1 MINGSFR
8 SKTGVISVAIDD
20 GGTATNVEVSD
31 VGGLRYEF
39 DLIPDSPEV
48 DSVQALYS
56 KLDIEIFQ
64 HDRGN
69 NDLYDRLLT
78 NLIAQGGASV
88 IITVGGDPFRF
99 FVQVNDIKLDEI
111 ERTIKLS
118 CRPRVDSSA
127 KSIDV
132 FDDIET
138 ADNTLLEPFLHNDEF
153 PTETL
158 DCVGPEDWI
167 KYALKQVFLND
178 DDVIFESCPTG
189 LNLNYHQKNYNSYS
203 GGIPD
208 NMVTTVMVRLDPQIF
223 TDTENAVDGEQV
235 IRYEGGKS
243 FTGGGFSDISP
254 GDLLYVSLEGGR
266 LGTFSELFTVD
277 AIISDN
283 ELTVVENVT
292 TLAQRSYSYKH
303 AIEYS
308 TETILTIDSLKELAA
323 MEGSIFGYA
332 FGKNFFINR
341 LQRNQVVSIS
351 WDDVVDSDID
361 PYYNPVGGG
370 FIVQLARTYKD
381 LGNSEKNFG
390 AENLGIWPVISGNYE
405 LPLITDAKVQAPNV
419 PNARQRVN
427 LRLAPGYPFF
437 NKVIGQHLES
447 SERFL
452 GKYYIPAIPI
462 YIQDAPQPG
471 SEPQVL
477 PPEQWYED
485 YKPMLAL
492 CRSGLNSYIR
502 SISSNGNNIFIDFT
516 CFYAKSIKPWNL
528 IEFVDGPNTDCPAR
542 YKGKLFRPTA
552 LEYDFKNDTVNAKA
566 YEILENDIASFSQ
579 EFAEDIGAIYG
590 ESGTDGS
597 VTVEV
602 NVGTT
607 PPASFDAPF
616 IDSAAFEGG
625 RSISAEWYYG
635 DSPSYFYA
643 QIRIN
648 FSTWENVPT
657 DFNSDQNWGTS
668 TDPKEGAWLASQS
681 LVSGDVAQIRIRAG
695 AQGGNEASDW
705 SNEVSVSI

>member
-292 TLAQRSYSYKH
+292 TLAQRSYSYKY
-303 AIEYS
+303 AIEY
-308 TETILTIDSLKELAA
+308 
-323 MEGSIFGYA
+323 
-332 FGKNFFINR
+332 
-341 LQRNQVVSIS
+341 
-351 WDDVVDSDID
+351 
-361 PYYNPVGGG
+361 
-370 FIVQLARTYKD
+370 
-381 LGNSEKNFG
+381 
-390 AENLGIWPVISGNYE
+390 
-405 LPLITDAKVQAPNV
+405 
-419 PNARQRVN
+419 
-427 LRLAPGYPFF
+427 
-437 NKVIGQHLES
+437 
-447 SERFL
+447 
-452 GKYYIPAIPI
+452 
-462 YIQDAPQPG
+462 
-471 SEPQVL
+471 
-477 PPEQWYED
+477 
-485 YKPMLAL
+485 
-492 CRSGLNSYIR
+492 
-502 SISSNGNNIFIDFT
+502 
-516 CFYAKSIKPWNL
+516 
-528 IEFVDGPNTDCPAR
+528 
-542 YKGKLFRPTA
+542 
-552 LEYDFKNDTVNAKA
+552 
-566 YEILENDIASFSQ
+566 
-579 EFAEDIGAIYG
+579 
-590 ESGTDGS
+590 
-597 VTVEV
+597 
-602 NVGTT
+602 
-607 PPASFDAPF
+607 
-616 IDSAAFEGG
+616 
-625 RSISAEWYYG
+625 
-635 DSPSYFYA
+635 
-643 QIRIN
+643 
-648 FSTWENVPT
+648 
-657 DFNSDQNWGTS
+657 
-668 TDPKEGAWLASQS
+668 
-681 LVSGDVAQIRIRAG
+681 
-695 AQGGNEASDW
+695 
-705 SNEVSVSI
+705 